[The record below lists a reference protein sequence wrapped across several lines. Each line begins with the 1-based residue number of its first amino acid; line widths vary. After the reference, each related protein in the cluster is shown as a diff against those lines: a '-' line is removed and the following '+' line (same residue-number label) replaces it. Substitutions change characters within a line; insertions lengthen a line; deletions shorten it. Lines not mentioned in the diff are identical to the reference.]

1 VTLNIEID
9 HIHFYVEDAIAQRD
23 QFIQKLGHRRL
34 ASVINDHT
42 QIEVIQSGAIH
53 FVLSSPLSC
62 HSPIFKYLKSH
73 PSGVADIAFRVEN
86 LEALFARAVPLSN
99 AIEHRTYPSG
109 HLRWA
114 KVKGWGSLSHT
125 LIDNRS
131 SASFLETL
139 LSQDTEQTQARSSVK
154 NTFSLFDRL
163 SAESSPLF
171 TGIDHVVLNV
181 AAGTLTQAVDWYRQI
196 FGFQVQQTFK
206 IQTQNSGLKS
216 QVLTLA
222 GKKTYFNINE
232 PTSANSQIQEFLIAN
247 RGPGIQH
254 IALRTPHIVQA
265 VTQLRQRGQSFL
277 SIPKTYYSQLKKRLS
292 QCRIPVLQSEEMQAI
307 QAWQILADWQE
318 DSAALLLQIFTQPIF
333 KEPTFFLS

>member
-1 VTLNIEID
+1 MTLNIEID
-9 HIHFYVEDAIAQRD
+9 HIHFYVEDAAAQRD
-23 QFIQKLGHRRL
+23 WFIGKLGHRQL
-34 ASVINDHT
+34 ASIKTDHT
-42 QIEVIQSGAIH
+42 QTEVIQNGAVH
-53 FVLSSPLSC
+53 FVLSSPLSS
-62 HSPIFKYLKSH
+62 HSPIFDYLKAH
-73 PSGVADIAFRVEN
+73 PPGVTDIAFRVGN
-86 LEALFARAVPLSN
+86 LEELFARAVPLSS
-99 AIEHRTYPSG
+99 IEHATYPSG
-109 HLRWA
+109 HLTWA
-114 KVKGWGSLSHT
+114 KVQGWGSLSHT
-125 LIDNRS
+125 LIDSQS
-131 SASFLETL
+131 SASFYETL
-139 LSQDTEQTQARSSVK
+139 LSQDTEPTQARASAK
-154 NTFSLFDRL
+154 NAFSLPDGL
-163 SAESSPLF
+163 TADLPPLF

-222 GKKTYFNINE
+222 GKEMYFNINE

-254 IALRTPHIVQA
+254 IALRTSHIVQA

-277 SIPKTYYSQLKKRLS
+277 SVPKTYYSQLKKRLS
-292 QCRIPVLQSEEMQAI
+292 RCQSPVMQSEEMQAI